1 MANESANILET
12 RDLKKYFPVRRSLNP
27 FSRSER
33 RYVKAVDGVSISIPR
48 GKTVAIVGESG
59 CGKTTLARTI
69 AQLTAPTSGEII
81 FDGKLIGGGR
91 ETRKEVYKN
100 IQIVFQDPDSS
111 LDPKRTIEDTV
122 GEPVRGLIGGS
133 KSGVQDRVYRS
144 LAAVGLSEEQAQR
157 LPKQLSGGQRQRVA
171 IARAIAPSPK
181 LLILDEPT
189 SALDASVQAQILRL
203 LIELQSNFGL
213 SYMLIT
219 HNIAVAQY
227 LSDTV
232 AVMYAGHVVE
242 YGPTKAVLAA
252 PRHPYTITLM
262 NAAPIAN
269 PWKRNLLSVEIKGEV
284 PSSINPPPGCRFNP
298 RCPYAEAICS
308 QVDPPLEEV
317 SPGHLVACHFKEKTV
332 GVAAGA
338 AAATV
343 ATPAGDRQTKD
354 KAKAA

>member
-1 MANESANILET
+1 MQSDNSDDLLVT
-12 RDLKKYFPVRRSLNP
+12 KDLKKYFPIRRSLNP
-27 FSRSER
+27 FSRSEK
-33 RYVKAVDGVSISIPR
+33 RYVKAVDGVSITLPR

-69 AQLTAPTSGEII
+69 ARLTPPTSGQVLLDGQSIGADNKNVKEIY
-81 FDGKLIGGGR
+81 
-91 ETRKEVYKN
+91 RKV
-100 IQIVFQDPDSS
+100 QIVFQDPDSS
-111 LDPKRTIEDTV
+111 LDPKRTIAQTV
-122 GEPVRGLIGGS
+122 AEPVRGLLGGS
-133 KSGVQDRVYRS
+133 ETGVQERVIRS
-144 LAAVGLSEEQAQR
+144 LSAVGLSEEQAQR

-203 LIELQSNFGL
+203 LIELQNNFGL

-227 LSDTV
+227 LSDMV

-242 YGPTKAVLAA
+242 YGPTKTVLAA

-269 PWKRNLLSVEIKGEV
+269 PWKRNLLNVEIRGEV

-298 RCPYAEAICS
+298 RCPYAEGICS
-308 QVDPPLEEV
+308 EVDPPLEEV
-317 SPGHLVACHFKEKTV
+317 SPAHLVACHFKEKTAKV
-332 GVAAGA
+332 GLEAARSAAG
-338 AAATV
+338 
-343 ATPAGDRQTKD
+343 
-354 KAKAA
+354 